1 MRNARKVVYLRTN
14 QLWLYK
20 MGKTLDTMIVK
31 DPSPRIRAM
40 LEKMREYKV
49 AQLEKMRNMSSYDY
63 EIKVR

>member
-1 MRNARKVVYLRTN
+1 
-14 QLWLYK
+14 

-31 DPSPRIRAM
+31 NPSPRIRAM

-49 AQLEKMRNMSSYDY
+49 AQLEKMRNMNSYDY

>member
-1 MRNARKVVYLRTN
+1 
-14 QLWLYK
+14 

>member
-1 MRNARKVVYLRTN
+1 
-14 QLWLYK
+14 

-49 AQLEKMRNMSSYDY
+49 W
-63 EIKVR
+63 